1 MSSSVRLIKAYIMLG
16 AEFFAR
22 DTLEVARDL
31 IGVALV
37 VGECEGI
44 IVETEAYKMDEA
56 SHAVT
61 RRNKANIMRETF
73 GHVYVYMIYGVH
85 FCLNF
90 TTERGQAG
98 AVLIR
103 ALEPTCG
110 IEVMMRRRGTSN
122 LLKLA
127 SGPGRLCQALGIDL
141 SFNGE
146 PVGERIKLCGRARN
160 PRISSG
166 RRVGISRATELEWRF
181 FDAES
186 RFVSRR

>member
-1 MSSSVRLIKAYIMLG
+1 M
-16 AEFFAR
+16 
-22 DTLEVARDL
+22 EVARDL
-31 IGVALV
+31 IGVVLG
-37 VGECEGI
+37 VGECRGI
-44 IVETEAYKMDEA
+44 IVETEAYKADEA

-61 RRNKANIMRETF
+61 RRNQAAIMRETF
-73 GHVYVYMIYGVH
+73 GHIYVYLIYGVH

-90 TTERGQAG
+90 TAERGGVG

-103 ALEPTCG
+103 ALEPVCG
-110 IEVMMRRRGTSN
+110 IEKMIRRRGTSD

-160 PRISSG
+160 PRISTS
-166 RRVGISRATELEWRF
+166 RRVGISRATELDWRF
-181 FDAES
+181 FDLDS
-186 RFVSRR
+186 QFVSRR